1 MIDSSTHRHLSF
13 WSDMTDER
21 DKEDI
26 MTLHTSWVLTY
37 YVLRSKSSLVL
48 VVVGMYNDDINIL
61 ITILVL
67 INRYIIWGKGKLL
80 L

>member
-26 MTLHTSWVLTY
+26 MTLHTSWVLT

-67 INRYIIWGKGKLL
+67 INRYIIWGNGKLL